1 MHVLLIADME
11 GAAGIIDHRE
21 CWPVFPHYW
30 RTGRQHLTADV
41 AAAATGL
48 FAGGATAVTVADTHG
63 KDIWPNLQRDVLP
76 TRVDIAQY
84 ESWDEWQQAGYD
96 AAFHLGFHARCG
108 TPAFMSHTHT
118 TNIRIAVDGTSIT
131 ENHHC
136 AWTAA
141 IPVLGV
147 TGDAALAPQLSG
159 SLAGTPF
166 LATKHS
172 TGRPTALRL
181 YPDAPSS
188 GEALHQFAA
197 HAVQRWRERRAP
209 ELPASFTLSVS
220 LDPSLAAYAAG
231 EHGWQ
236 HTRPAVLTVEV
247 ADWHREARP
256 ALASALAA
264 ASRVWEPHDPV
275 FEIGSEKAM
284 RTQDPARLAGAREF
298 LNMWMHAEEA
308 DWLV

>member
-1 MHVLLIADME
+1 MRRRVVRRYTNSPRTPCSA
-11 GAAGIIDHRE
+11 GASDAHR
-21 CWPVFPHYW
+21 
-30 RTGRQHLTADV
+30 
-41 AAAATGL
+41 
-48 FAGGATAVTVADTHG
+48 
-63 KDIWPNLQRDVLP
+63 
-76 TRVDIAQY
+76 
-84 ESWDEWQQAGYD
+84 
-96 AAFHLGFHARCG
+96 RC
-108 TPAFMSHTHT
+108 
-118 TNIRIAVDGTSIT
+118 R
-131 ENHHC
+131 
-136 AWTAA
+136 
-141 IPVLGV
+141 
-147 TGDAALAPQLSG
+147 
-159 SLAGTPF
+159 
-166 LATKHS
+166 
-172 TGRPTALRL
+172 RP
-181 YPDAPSS
+181 
-188 GEALHQFAA
+188 
-197 HAVQRWRERRAP
+197 
-209 ELPASFTLSVS
+209 FTLSVS